1 MKQILKRYELAVF
14 FLLTYLLSWWAAPLM
29 NGALLPHGPLF
40 AALILAGLTEGR
52 TGMREF
58 WRRLIHFR
66 AGWWYLIGPAIILA
80 YTIVGFVINL
90 LAGATLVEVPRLLAM
105 GVFLQLL
112 FFGGH
117 WEEPGWTGYA
127 LPRLEERFA
136 NRPNGTW
143 IAALVL
149 GIFRAFWHLPL
160 FLYGKL
166 YWFDIFFFS
175 FAIQIIIA
183 WLYHGSGGSVPAVMV
198 FHFVSNILGA
208 IMSPVFDGAERMVF
222 QALFMS
228 LAGLTAVALIWFSQT
243 RLKQAKASAV

>member
-29 NGALLPHGPLF
+29 NGALLPHGPMF
-40 AALILAGLTEGR
+40 AALILAGLTAGR
-52 TGMREF
+52 KGMGEF
-58 WRRLIHFR
+58 RQRLIHFR
-66 AGWWYLIGPAIILA
+66 AGRWYLIGPVIILA
-80 YTIVGFVINL
+80 YTIGGFVINL
-90 LAGATLVEVPRLLAM
+90 LAGATLVDVPRLLAM
-105 GVFLQLL
+105 GVTLQLL
-112 FFGGH
+112 FFGGQ

-136 NRPNGTW
+136 DRPNGTW

-149 GIFRAFWHLPL
+149 GIFRAIWHLPL

-183 WLYHGSGGSVPAVMV
+183 WLYHRSGGSVLAVMV
-198 FHFVSNILGA
+198 FHFVSNIMGA
-208 IMSPVFDGAERMVF
+208 IMSPVFAGAERMVF

-228 LAGLTAVALIWFSQT
+228 LAGLVALALIWFSQT
-243 RLKQAKASAV
+243 RLKQAKASAM